1 MASNITTLVEK
12 AKQGDADAFS
22 TLYQMYYPKMK
33 GICINI
39 LREDKA
45 VVDDLVQDA
54 FILALVSLKD
64 LKNTHRFSQWLT
76 SITTNL
82 VLKYQEKGKR
92 YDFISLSEIEDEFS
106 SILEDDNTS
115 RQSISYEEIMSAI
128 DSLPEGY
135 KKIFNMSVLDGLSRQ
150 EISELLDIAPH
161 SSSSQLSRAKAMLR
175 NILSPR
181 TMLII
186 VLALIVIPVYR
197 YFTAKKKLVSEN
209 DVNIVRTR
217 KSNEDITPI
226 QKKPNVSVSRTQ
238 NAVLCSNHRSVQQG
252 KNIVITVGDS
262 IKTGQNVILEISDSL
277 QENQYVLADN
287 KRDSIIKKDSVYT
300 PIPNEERW
308 IADDTRTHKKSK
320 WQLLAAG
327 SLGTTLAQNVYK
339 IITSS
344 NNNIGSSQPSG
355 PDQPTTPDQPS
366 EKSFTTWE
374 EYAEYLH
381 RLTPTDP
388 TAENVAMMD
397 IADNNK
403 GKIEEYEHHDKPITL
418 GLAVN
423 KNIGKHWSLET
434 GLQYSYLKSYFTLG
448 TGNYRVDKEQK
459 LHYIGIPIKLS
470 YQFMAYKRLSAYG
483 SAGASIQIPLSG
495 KTYADYVIGG
505 KSGYTTDWK
514 TIPSIQWTVNTNIG
528 IQYQFAPKLTLFV
541 EPTLNWYIPNGSEV
555 KNTWTERPFTLTVP
569 FGIRLSW

>member
-54 FILALVSLKD
+54 FILAFVSLKD

-92 YDFISLSEIEDEFS
+92 YDFISLSDVEEEFS
-106 SILEDDNTS
+106 TVLEDGNTS
-115 RQSISYEEIMSAI
+115 KQSISYEEIMSAI

-135 KKIFNMSVLDGLSRQ
+135 KKIFNMSVLDDLSHQ

-181 TMLII
+181 AMLII

-541 EPTLNWYIPNGSEV
+541 EPTLNWYIPSGSEV

>member
-54 FILALVSLKD
+54 FILAFVSLKD

-106 SILEDDNTS
+106 SVLEDDNTS

-135 KKIFNMSVLDGLSRQ
+135 KKIFNMSVLDGLSHQ

-181 TMLII
+181 AMLII

-300 PIPNEERW
+300 PVPNEERW

>member
-106 SILEDDNTS
+106 SVLEDDNTS

-128 DSLPEGY
+128 DSLPEWY
-135 KKIFNMSVLDGLSRQ
+135 KKIFNMSVLDGLSHQ

-197 YFTAKKKLVSEN
+197 YFTAKKKPVSEN

-470 YQFMAYKRLSAYG
+470 YKFMAYKRLSAYG

>member
-12 AKQGDADAFS
+12 AKRGDADAFS

-54 FILALVSLKD
+54 FILAFVSLKD

-92 YDFISLSEIEDEFS
+92 YDFISLSDIEDEFS
-106 SILEDDNTS
+106 SVLEDGNTS
-115 RQSISYEEIMSAI
+115 KQSIPYEEIMAAI

-135 KKIFNMSVLDGLSRQ
+135 KKIFNMSVLDGLSHQ

-181 TMLII
+181 AMLII

-197 YFTAKKKLVSEN
+197 YFTAKKKIVSEN

-217 KSNEDITPI
+217 KPNEDITPI
-226 QKKPNVSVSRTQ
+226 QKMPNVSVSRAQ
-238 NAVLCSNHRSVQQG
+238 NAVLCSNYRSVQQG
-252 KNIVITVGDS
+252 KNTVITVGDS
-262 IKTGQNVILEISDSL
+262 IKAGQNVIVEISDSL
-277 QENQYVLADN
+277 QDNQHVLADN
-287 KRDSIIKKDSVYT
+287 KRDSIITKDTVYT
-300 PIPNEERW
+300 PIPNEERL
-308 IADDTRTHKKSK
+308 IADDTKTHKKSK

-505 KSGYTTDWK
+505 KAGYTTDWK